1 MLVTF
6 LLWALG
12 LFLISA
18 LVYVAGRLVFD
29 TVQLFRTRAARDD
42 SAVLWRDVGAI
53 GIALQVV
60 AATVISLI
68 LWFLASNFIA
78 RTDLIG
84 LNLSFDFLDQP
95 GNITIADNPL
105 SSGDTVAEALTQGF
119 LNTIRVI
126 LVGIPLAMILGTLVG
141 ISRFSGNW
149 LIRKLAT
156 GYVEFF
162 RNIPPLLVII
172 FIWGAVFLRF
182 PRSQEAWKPLNS
194 WFIFSN
200 NRFAFPSL
208 KRSDGT
214 ENFALFFWLV
224 IAAIVVA
231 ILVAVWRTSVFNNTG
246 APHRRLLWGL
256 GTFAAVVV
264 VAFFVLGGPITPS
277 KPDLDDRGRIFSGG
291 IRAQMPYAALTT
303 ALIIYT
309 ATHISEIVRGSILAV
324 HKGQD
329 EAANALALSTV
340 QRYRFVILPQAFRVA
355 FPPLISQML
364 NFAKNSSL
372 ALPIAFTETTSLV
385 QNLFGQ
391 SQPAPQ
397 LLLILA
403 LLYLFISLVLSV
415 FGNIINRRLQLVGR

>member
-1 MLVTF
+1 MC
-6 LLWALG
+6 
-12 LFLISA
+12 I
-18 LVYVAGRLVFD
+18 
-29 TVQLFRTRAARDD
+29 RD
-42 SAVLWRDVGAI
+42 S
-53 GIALQVV
+53 
-60 AATVISLI
+60 
-68 LWFLASNFIA
+68 
-78 RTDLIG
+78 IG

-214 ENFALFFWLV
+214 ENFAIFFWLV

-231 ILVAVWRTSVFNNTG
+231 ILVAVWRTSVFNNTC
-246 APHRRLLWGL
+246 LLY
-256 GTFAAVVV
+256 TS
-264 VAFFVLGGPITPS
+264 PS
-277 KPDLDDRGRIFSGG
+277 PRD
-291 IRAQMPYAALTT
+291 Q
-303 ALIIYT
+303 
-309 ATHISEIVRGSILAV
+309 RGS
-324 HKGQD
+324 
-329 EAANALALSTV
+329 
-340 QRYRFVILPQAFRVA
+340 RMP
-355 FPPLISQML
+355 
-364 NFAKNSSL
+364 SS
-372 ALPIAFTETTSLV
+372 A
-385 QNLFGQ
+385 
-391 SQPAPQ
+391 
-397 LLLILA
+397 
-403 LLYLFISLVLSV
+403 
-415 FGNIINRRLQLVGR
+415 

>member
-1 MLVTF
+1 MLITF
-6 LLWALG
+6 LLWALA
-12 LFLISA
+12 LSLISA

-60 AATVISLI
+60 AAAVIGLV
-68 LWFLASNFIA
+68 LWFLWSNFIA

-84 LNLSFDFLDQP
+84 LNLGFDFLDQP

-126 LVGIPLAMILGTLVG
+126 IVGIPLAMILGTMVG

-208 KRSDGT
+208 MRSGSG
-214 ENFALFFWLV
+214 NFQLFNWLILISLV
-224 IAAIVVA
+224 LAIIVG
-231 ILVAVWRTSVFNNTG
+231 IWRTSVFNNTG
-246 APHRRLLWGL
+246 TPHRRVLWGF
-256 GTFAAVVV
+256 GTFVGILVIGY
-264 VAFFVLGGPITPS
+264 FVLGQPVTTS
-277 KPDLDDRGRIFSGG
+277 KPFLDDRGRVFSGG

-303 ALIIYT
+303 ALVIYT

-415 FGNIINRRLQLVGR
+415 FGNVINRRLQLVGR